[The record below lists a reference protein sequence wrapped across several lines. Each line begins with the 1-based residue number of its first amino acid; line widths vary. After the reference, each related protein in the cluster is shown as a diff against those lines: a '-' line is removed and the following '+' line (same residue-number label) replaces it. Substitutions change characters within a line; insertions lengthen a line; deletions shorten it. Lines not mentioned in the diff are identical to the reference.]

1 MVFSIIEMKSS
12 SKFITTFYFWIT
24 YACSRKHLSAK
35 GIVRGIQ
42 MEFKKIFEYARE
54 TDAILVIQGDE
65 NSVDKTFFYI
75 TGVEGGLFE
84 GSALIVK
91 PDEVKIIT
99 SALEEETARKT
110 GLEVIVANGK
120 GEFETA
126 IKNNLAGMDSIGL
139 NYSALTLN
147 RYKDIL
153 RIIPDKE
160 FIDVSSSIMESRRM
174 KSPEEI
180 AKIREAAKIG
190 SEAFENTIGKLKEGM
205 TESEVSA
212 LIAYEMMKLGASEPS
227 FSTIVAFGE
236 NASMPHYA
244 PGNRKL
250 KKNDF
255 VLIDFGARYKRYC
268 SDITR
273 TVVFGRANQEQ
284 RDMYDVVF
292 RAQDES
298 MRAIKEN
305 VNGKDVDAI
314 ARKIID
320 STKYKGRFIHS
331 LGHGIGMDV
340 HDHPA
345 LSHNYDFPLKENMV
359 VTVEPGVYVPKVGGV
374 RIEDDVIVK
383 KDTFELIT
391 TATRDLQEIS

>member
-1 MVFSIIEMKSS
+1 MDFKNVF
-12 SKFITTFYFWIT
+12 
-24 YACSRKHLSAK
+24 
-35 GIVRGIQ
+35 G
-42 MEFKKIFEYARE
+42 YARE
-54 TDAILVIQGDE
+54 TDAILIIQGDE
-65 NSVDKTFFYI
+65 NSVDKTFFYL
-75 TGVEGGLFE
+75 TGVDGGLFE

-120 GEFETA
+120 TEFEKT
-126 IKNNLAGMDSIGL
+126 IKDNLGGLDSIGL
-139 NYSALTLN
+139 NYSALTVS
-147 RYKDIL
+147 RYKDVL

-160 FIDVSSSIMESRRM
+160 FVDVSSSIMEARRM
-174 KSPEEI
+174 KSPEELSR
-180 AKIREAAKIG
+180 IREAAKIG
-190 SEAFENTIGKLKEGM
+190 SEAFESTVTKLKEGM

-236 NASMPHYA
+236 NASMPHYS
-244 PGNRKL
+244 PGDRKL

-255 VLIDFGARYKRYC
+255 VLIDFGARYRRYC

-273 TVVFGRANQEQ
+273 TVVFGRASPDQ
-284 RDMYDVVF
+284 REMYDVVF

-298 MRAIKEN
+298 MKTIKEN
-305 VNGKDVDAI
+305 VNGKDVDAV

-320 STKYKGRFIHS
+320 STKFKGRFIHS
-331 LGHGIGMDV
+331 LGHGLGMDV

-345 LSHNYDFPLKENMV
+345 LSSNYDFPLKANMV
-359 VTVEPGVYVPKVGGV
+359 VTVEPGVYVPRVGGV

-383 KDTFELIT
+383 KDGFELIT
-391 TATRDLQEIS
+391 TAPRELMEIS

>member
-1 MVFSIIEMKSS
+1 MDFKNVF
-12 SKFITTFYFWIT
+12 
-24 YACSRKHLSAK
+24 
-35 GIVRGIQ
+35 G
-42 MEFKKIFEYARE
+42 YARE
-54 TDAILVIQGDE
+54 TDAILIIQGDE
-65 NSVDKTFFYI
+65 NSVDKTFFYL
-75 TGVEGGLFE
+75 TGVDGGLFE

-120 GEFETA
+120 AEFEKT
-126 IKNNLAGMDSIGL
+126 IKDNLGGLDSIGL
-139 NYSALTLN
+139 NYSALTVS
-147 RYKDIL
+147 RYKDVL

-160 FIDVSSSIMESRRM
+160 FVDVSSSIMEARRM
-174 KSPEEI
+174 KSPEELSR
-180 AKIREAAKIG
+180 IREAAKIG
-190 SEAFENTIGKLKEGM
+190 SEAFESTVTKLKEGM

-236 NASMPHYA
+236 NASMPHYS
-244 PGNRKL
+244 PGDRKL

-255 VLIDFGARYKRYC
+255 VLIDFGARYRRYC

-273 TVVFGRANQEQ
+273 TVVFGRASPDQ
-284 RDMYDVVF
+284 REMYDVVF

-298 MRAIKEN
+298 MKTIREN
-305 VNGKDVDAI
+305 VNGKDVDAV

-320 STKYKGRFIHS
+320 STKFKGRFIHS
-331 LGHGIGMDV
+331 LGHGLGMDV

-345 LSHNYDFPLKENMV
+345 LSSNYDFPLKANMV
-359 VTVEPGVYVPKVGGV
+359 VTVEPGVYVPRVGGV

-383 KDTFELIT
+383 KDGFELIT
-391 TATRDLQEIS
+391 TAPRELMEIS